1 MIPSK
6 TRRRAEATTR
16 PEGGNTPGGGRE
28 PLDVAVVGAGS
39 WGTALASLLSSKGYG
54 VTLWSRGPEVADF
67 INQRHENPVY
77 MPGTPL
83 PKDLTATTDMPTA
96 VEDAGLVL
104 MVVPSHAMR
113 ETALRAA
120 PYVGR
125 DALVVSAT
133 KGIEDETSKTMF
145 DVLVDVVGGPERIA
159 VISGPSFAAE
169 VAAGQPTVIV
179 AAARSESVA
188 QQIQHAFASPNVRVY
203 RSTDVVGVEIGGV
216 VKNIMAICTGVS
228 DGLGYGHNARAAII
242 TRGLAEIMRL
252 AVAMGAR
259 PETLAG
265 LSGIGDLVLTCT
277 GDLSRNR
284 QLGLRIGRGEKV
296 DEILRGMRMVAEG
309 VRNTRAVKRLADRCG
324 IEMPIVEVAYRV
336 LYESLSPS
344 DALGELFGRSLKPEF
359 AD

>member
-1 MIPSK
+1 MTSPE
-6 TRRRAEATTR
+6 TEVPAGEA
-16 PEGGNTPGGGRE
+16 
-28 PLDVAVVGAGS
+28 LDIGVVGAGS
-39 WGTALASLLSSKGYG
+39 WGTALASLLASKDYR
-54 VTLWSRGPEVADF
+54 VTLWSRGSEVADLV
-67 INQRHENPVY
+67 NQKHENPVY
-77 MPGTPL
+77 LPGVPL
-83 PKDLTATTDMPTA
+83 PENLAATTDMRAA
-96 VEDAGLVL
+96 VESAGLVL

-113 ETALRAA
+113 ETASRAA
-120 PYVGR
+120 PYIR
-125 DALVVSAT
+125 SDALVVSAT

-145 DVLVDVVGGPERIA
+145 DVLADVVGGPERIA
-159 VISGPSFAAE
+159 VISGPSFATE
-169 VAAGQPTVIV
+169 VAGGMPTVIV
-179 AAARSESVA
+179 AAARTENVA
-188 QQIQHAFASPNVRVY
+188 QRIQHVFASPNVRVY

-259 PETLAG
+259 TETLAG

-296 DEILRGMRMVAEG
+296 ADILRGMRMVAEG

-336 LYESLSPS
+336 LYEDLSPS
-344 DALGELFGRSLKPEF
+344 DALGELFGRSLKAEF
-359 AD
+359 TA